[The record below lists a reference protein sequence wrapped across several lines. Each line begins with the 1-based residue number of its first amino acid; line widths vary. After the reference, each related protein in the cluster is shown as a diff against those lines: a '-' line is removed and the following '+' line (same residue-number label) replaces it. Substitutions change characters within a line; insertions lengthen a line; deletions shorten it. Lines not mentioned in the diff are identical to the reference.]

1 MTAQRLAS
9 AGAIDGKIPPMSIPW
24 KPVSKPSLIAGGL
37 AGFVFMLYAALKP
50 GGFLILDY
58 VNLPIHE
65 AGHLIFGIFGA
76 TLAVWGG
83 TLLQI
88 IFPIAFLIY
97 FRLRGDTAGTYF
109 ATLWTGESLVY
120 SSVYIRDARA
130 MQLPLVGG
138 GEHDWNNI
146 LSGLGLLAADGTIA
160 DVVLLTGWAILI
172 LSWLWFIDRG
182 RKSLAGGSRDSES
195 ERI

>member
-1 MTAQRLAS
+1 MAV
-9 AGAIDGKIPPMSIPW
+9 DW
-24 KPVSKPSLIAGGL
+24 KPVSKPALIGGGL
-37 AGFVFMLYAALKP
+37 AALAFMLYAALKP

-65 AGHLIFGIFGA
+65 AGHLVFGIFGA

-88 IFPIAFLIY
+88 IFPFAFLIY
-97 FRLRGDTAGTYF
+97 FRLRVDPAGTF
-109 ATLWTGESLVY
+109 FSAFWTGESLIY
-120 SSVYIRDARA
+120 SSVYIGDARA

-182 RKSLAGGSRDSES
+182 RKSLAAGAGASDSKLP
-195 ERI
+195 